1 MCAVFII
8 SIVTMFFYIILNQNL
23 SQSILNEKFVLF
35 SMPATK
41 LYLFPQR
48 KLIKF
53 MVLPVQIKYSIFILT
68 GRGLKH
74 LLLLETRPYFSHLS
88 KNNNFKWT
96 LANFTN
102 LVKATF
108 LVFLMMM
115 IIKVMTD
122 ILQKPPQNFD
132 VKLRKEKDI
141 SANGLSI
148 FKEIKPSSEVAI
160 LATLFLI
167 KDWEDSFYALVPIKL
182 SNIWHWRN
190 MLRKSYMVLETVIIF
205 TTITMCLVVIHP
217 TIL

>member
-1 MCAVFII
+1 MCVWERDREREKERHDRKIKQTYVCCFYNKYCNH
-8 SIVTMFFYIILNQNL
+8 VFYIILNQNL

-35 SMPATK
+35 LMPATK
-41 LYLFPQR
+41 LYLFSQR

-68 GRGLKH
+68 GRELKH

-141 SANGLSI
+141 SANGLSV
-148 FKEIKPSSEVAI
+148 FKEINPP
-160 LATLFLI
+160 L
-167 KDWEDSFYALVPIKL
+167 KL
-182 SNIWHWRN
+182 LYLLHCS
-190 MLRKSYMVLETVIIF
+190 
-205 TTITMCLVVIHP
+205 
-217 TIL
+217 

>member
-1 MCAVFII
+1 
-8 SIVTMFFYIILNQNL
+8 
-23 SQSILNEKFVLF
+23 
-35 SMPATK
+35 MPATK
-41 LYLFPQR
+41 LYLFSRR

-53 MVLPVQIKYSIFILT
+53 MVLPVQIKYSIFRLID
-68 GRGLKH
+68 RGLKH
-74 LLLLETRPYFSHLS
+74 LLFLGTRPYFSHLS

-102 LVKATF
+102 LVKGTF

-141 SANGLSI
+141 SANDLSTL
-148 FKEIKPSSEVAI
+148 KEKKPSSEVII

-167 KDWEDSFYALVPIKL
+167 
-182 SNIWHWRN
+182 
-190 MLRKSYMVLETVIIF
+190 
-205 TTITMCLVVIHP
+205 
-217 TIL
+217 